1 MVVLADRSVVSQLRA
16 GVHGVAV
23 GADLVLLDEQADAY
37 VCLPGGA
44 SLVIVDEGQV
54 VGVRPDAVES
64 LAEAGLIGQGDGAV
78 RRPPSPPSR
87 SVDLWGRSR
96 RDGAA
101 LLRLASAGLAAARD
115 YRVLSLG
122 RLLARARSGAM
133 PGARRMTPSL
143 EAACGQY
150 AAMRPWAPF
159 GGACLQRSY
168 MMLDYLRRL
177 GFDADW
183 VIGVRTWPFA
193 AHCWLQVEEVALD
206 DDHERLAAY
215 TPLMVV

>member
-1 MVVLADRSVVSQLRA
+1 MVVHAKPLTSWRLRA
-16 GVHGVAV
+16 GVHGVAIGDDV
-23 GADLVLLDEQADAY
+23 VLLDEHADAY

-44 SLVIVDEGQV
+44 SLMILEEDRV
-54 VGVRPDAVES
+54 VGARPDAVES
-64 LAEAGLIGQGDGAV
+64 LAGTGLIGEPDPAVREPPVHPSRSIDLWGQAAPNTRAVAAILRAGLIAE
-78 RRPPSPPSR
+78 SH
-87 SVDLWGRSR
+87 
-96 RDGAA
+96 
-101 LLRLASAGLAAARD
+101 
-115 YRVLSLG
+115 YRFISLG
-122 RLLARARSGAM
+122 RLLAC
-133 PGARRMTPSL
+133 ARRGAQPGERRLTPAL
-143 EAACGQY
+143 EAACVQY

-168 MMLDYLRRL
+168 MMLRYLRGL

-193 AHCWLQVEEVALD
+193 AHCWLQVETVALD